1 MPPRTNHFHFQPTTI
16 MGKYRQKTANPL
28 DRLSP
33 DERALLRLEGISRE
47 VSAACDA
54 WLGER
59 WLAFR
64 PFNSAGRYAS
74 LIMSASP
81 PRRHFI
87 SLARYPRIQAV

>member
-1 MPPRTNHFHFQPTTI
+1 
-16 MGKYRQKTANPL
+16 MGKYNQKTANPL

-33 DERALLRLEGISRE
+33 DERAMLRLEGISRE

-64 PFNSAGRYAS
+64 PFNSIGRSNGRGTMFAMPS
-74 LIMSASP
+74 GSHQ
-81 PRRHFI
+81 PRFI
-87 SLARYPRIQAV
+87 SLARYHAAR